1 MQPVDFVQ
9 VQVTIMII
17 TEKIQEYVQRLPAPL
32 QSEVLDFIEYLLSK
46 AERDSPL
53 RESQAWSD
61 SSLRSAMRGM
71 ENEVTP
77 SYTVADLKA
86 LF

>member
-1 MQPVDFVQ
+1 
-9 VQVTIMII
+9 MII
-17 TEKIQEYVQRLPAPL
+17 TEKIQEYVQRLPTPL

-46 AERDSPL
+46 AERDIPR
-53 RESQAWSD
+53 RESASWSD
-61 SSLRSAMRGM
+61 FSLTSAMRGM
-71 ENEVTP
+71 DNEETL

>member
-1 MQPVDFVQ
+1 
-9 VQVTIMII
+9 MII

-46 AERDSPL
+46 TERDIQR
-53 RESQAWSD
+53 REFESWSD
-61 SSLRSAMRGM
+61 LSLTSAMRGM
-71 ENEVTP
+71 ENEETP
-77 SYTVADLKA
+77 SYTLADLKT

>member
-1 MQPVDFVQ
+1 
-9 VQVTIMII
+9 MII

-46 AERDSPL
+46 AERDIPR
-53 RESQAWSD
+53 RESESWSD
-61 SSLRSAMRGM
+61 LSLTSAMRGM
-71 ENEVTP
+71 ENEETP